1 MTDTKSSVNIGKS
14 LQRKRLS
21 NTFILSFC
29 LLICMITANAVY
41 STFQYKEK
49 VYRRIALQ
57 SEGKIDIIETLLYN
71 ELDKMDIISGIARE
85 QNKKIVDFIDYDK
98 IRPLKLMLQNIS
110 SKHNIEILYLVNEYN
125 EYLTSSR
132 FDTFEIDD
140 EKFNSLVGKKIDKA
154 HMCYVNKEFVPLKNN
169 NQQQYKSVLCIKS
182 VISLV
187 HDTGDIYGYVIM
199 LKPINNNITF
209 LKTIEKTANVEVLFY
224 NTSNELILTSF
235 NKEILLDNKSSFIK
249 YNNMNYFIKSKSLKN
264 YKGEIIGKLVVAL
277 NSKTF
282 IDDLRRQVITYIFP
296 FITIFIISIVLFIFF
311 KRRIID
317 RVTEIIEVLQTV
329 DAGKKN
335 LNNRLQLRIDNM
347 PFEKMDEVDF
357 MYYNFNRM
365 MDRFEE
371 SYKKINNA
379 ITEVE
384 IAKKEAVSANK
395 AKSIFLANMSH
406 EIRTPMNGIIGM
418 TELLLDTKL
427 TEQQRDY
434 VETTQNSADALLSII
449 NDILDISKIEAGK
462 LEFEIQNFNL
472 RQTIESASDL
482 LAMKIHSKGIE
493 FICFIEKNTPIFLKG
508 DPGRLRQ
515 IIINLV
521 GNALKFTA
529 KGEIVVHISE
539 IKRNKDNSVIKFQ
552 VIDTGIGIPK
562 ERLNRLFKSFSQ
574 VDSSTTRKYGGT
586 GLGLYICKLLSE
598 MMNGQIGVESM
609 ENKGST
615 FWFTARFDLTPQNNH
630 NHLELHKDIQN
641 LKILVVDNNKSNLKS
656 VCELLNSL
664 NIKNAAVS
672 NKNSALKVLKKSYVK
687 NVPFNIA
694 ILDYKNDGINGEEF
708 GREIKSDDNISNIKL
723 IGMTSIQ
730 KKINNKNKNFE
741 DVLYKPVKYDHLI
754 RSLYKASGIKY
765 IKSTADNLN
774 DNKNLISIEDAK
786 KIKILLV
793 EDNKVNQKVAIAI
806 LSQYGFQIDVAENG
820 IEAVV
825 SLEKVL
831 YDIVLMDI
839 QMPEMDGFEATKVIR
854 SKESN
859 VLNRKVPIIAMTAHA
874 MQGYKDICIKAG
886 MNDYITKPVKPKE
899 VLKAINKQ
907 ISISNEQ
914 KKLSNKEKVLIV
926 NSNLINQ
933 KILYTI
939 LKQENYE
946 VDMVIKSEKAL
957 QQIKDD
963 KYCLI
968 IVDSQ
973 LDDMNGFMLAEKIKK
988 IDFNSN
994 NYNTPIIGIC
1004 YKEEQKEIKE
1014 NFKSSI
1020 NAYLNHPIDRKE
1032 LINTVKKL
1040 NEGNI

>member
-1 MTDTKSSVNIGKS
+1 MTDKKSSADIKKTV
-14 LQRKRLS
+14 QRKRLS

-85 QNKKIVDFIDYDK
+85 QNKKIVGFIDYDK

-140 EKFNSLVGKKIDKA
+140 EMFNSLVGNKINKA
-154 HMCYVNKEFVPLKNN
+154 HMCYVNREFVPMKNKI
-169 NQQQYKSVLCIKS
+169 QQKYKSVLCIKS

-199 LKPINNNITF
+199 LKPINNNIKF

-235 NKEILLDNKSSFIK
+235 NKDILLDNKSSFIK
-249 YNNMNYFIKSKSLKN
+249 YNDMNYFIKSKSLTN

-282 IDDLRRQVITYIFP
+282 IDDLRRQIITYIFP
-296 FITIFIISIVLFIFF
+296 FITIVIISIVLFIFF

-472 RQTIESASDL
+472 RQTIEAASDL

-515 IIINLV
+515 VIINLV

-529 KGEIVVHISE
+529 KGEILVHISE
-539 IKRNKDNSVIKFQ
+539 IKRNKENAVIKFQ

-598 MMNGQIGVESM
+598 MMNGKIGVESE

-615 FWFTARFDLTPQNNH
+615 FWFTAKFELTPQNNN
-630 NHLELHKDIQN
+630 NHIESYKDIQD

-656 VCELLNSL
+656 ICELLSSL
-664 NIKNAAVS
+664 NIKSAAVS
-672 NKNSALKVLKKSYVK
+672 NQSSALKVLKKSYIK
-687 NVPFNIA
+687 NDPFNIA
-694 ILDYKNDGINGEEF
+694 ILDFKNDGINGEKF
-708 GREIKSDDNISNIKL
+708 GKEIKQDDNISNIKL
-723 IGMTSIQ
+723 IGMTTIQ
-730 KKINNKNKNFE
+730 KKINNKNKDFE
-741 DVLYKPVKYDHLI
+741 DVLYKPVKYEHLI

-765 IKSTADNLN
+765 IKSKTDNLN
-774 DNKNLISIEDAK
+774 DKDMINLEDAK
-786 KIKILLV
+786 KIKLLLV

-820 IEAVV
+820 LEAVV

-907 ISISNEQ
+907 ISILNEQ

-939 LKQENYE
+939 LKQENYD

-957 QQIKDD
+957 QQIKED

-973 LDDMNGFMLAEKIKK
+973 LDDMNGFMLAEKIKE
-988 IDFNSN
+988 IDDNSN
-994 NYNTPIIGIC
+994 NNNTPIIGIC

-1032 LINTVKKL
+1032 LINTIKKL
-1040 NEGNI
+1040 NEESI